1 MQIFFQCVCGGG
13 EGMDGVRTLINF
25 YENEKNTLRNI
36 LSTLKKYSKK

>member
-1 MQIFFQCVCGGG
+1 MQIFFQCVWGGG
-13 EGMDGVRTLINF
+13 RDGVRTLINF